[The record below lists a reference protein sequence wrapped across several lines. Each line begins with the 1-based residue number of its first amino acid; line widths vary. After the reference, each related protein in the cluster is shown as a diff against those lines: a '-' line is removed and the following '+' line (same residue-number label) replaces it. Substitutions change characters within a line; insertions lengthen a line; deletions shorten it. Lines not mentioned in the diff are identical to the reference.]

1 MTQKKSSL
9 EKLILEFLDHYPETF
24 VPVELM
30 AGALKMDNARD
41 MKKLKKTVHKMV
53 VRQMLKQNK
62 SGHVKPSVNEENSG
76 LLEGDIS
83 VNRHGIGF
91 VTLDGYE
98 DDIRIP
104 RKKMGVAL
112 PGDLVRIKI
121 TGKTGPGNRL
131 EGSVMDVKKR
141 SNRLYVGTL
150 SREKNGTC
158 CIYPDEKSAHT
169 EFFVL
174 PENTMDAKND
184 EKVIFRLIDWIN
196 PKTLPEARVVDRLG
210 QKSTND
216 ANILSILAENQI
228 MSTFPPE
235 VDAFAESIATV
246 IPASEVK
253 RRVDLRNR
261 TIFTIDPIDAKDFD
275 DALSIEIKDNG
286 NWWLGVHIADVTHYV
301 QPGTILD
308 AEALERGTSVYLVD
322 RVIPMLPESLS
333 NGVCSLRPNEDKLCY
348 SCFMEIDQNGQV
360 HEYQILETII
370 NSKQRFTYEQVQ
382 EIIEGSKHK
391 LSKEIAQLQKLASR
405 LTQLR
410 FEHGAM
416 DLDTPE
422 PRFVLDE
429 QGRPLEVIVK
439 KRLDAHR
446 LVEECM
452 LMANKTVAL
461 HIELLRRNSGASA
474 KGKRKVTGSKS
485 RDSYPFLYRIHD
497 KPDPEKLANIA
508 ENVGPIGIKFK
519 PDLKKFSSK
528 SINELLKSV
537 EGHVLQNTINE
548 LVLRS
553 MAKAVYS
560 PGNIGHFGLSF
571 SHYSHFTSPIRRYP
585 DVIVHRL
592 LKNYAAGVPGYHY
605 DQLDDLGK
613 HCSNRERMAVSAER
627 DSVKLKQT
635 EFMAQKIGEI
645 FDGYI
650 SGVTEKGL
658 FVSLHEVYCE
668 GLIHISDLNDDYYI
682 YDPARHVLYGRSSK
696 KSYRLGDAITIKV
709 FSVNLEQRTI
719 DFILAPLGNKHAKQV

>member
-1 MTQKKSSL
+1 MTKNKSSL

-24 VPVELM
+24 VPVDLM
-30 AGALKMDNARD
+30 AGALKMDNTRD
-41 MKKLKKTVHKMV
+41 LKKLNKTVHKMV

-62 SGHVKPSVNEENSG
+62 AGHVKPSVNEENSG
-76 LLEGDIS
+76 LLEGQIA

-91 VTLDGYE
+91 VNLDGYD

-104 RKKMGVAL
+104 RKKMEVAL
-112 PGDLVRIKI
+112 PGDFVRIKI

-131 EGSVMDVKKR
+131 EGRVMDIKKR

-150 SREKNGTC
+150 TREKNGTC
-158 CIYPDEKSAHT
+158 IILPDEKSAHT

-184 EKVIFRLIDWIN
+184 EKVIFKLIDWIN
-196 PKTLPEARVVDRLG
+196 PRTLPEARIVDRLG

-228 MSTFPPE
+228 MSTFPAE
-235 VDAFAESIATV
+235 VDSFANAIATN
-246 IPASEVK
+246 IPPNEIKS
-253 RRVDLRNR
+253 RLDLRKQ
-261 TIFTIDPIDAKDFD
+261 TIFTIDPLDAKDFD
-275 DALSIEIKDNG
+275 DALSIEVKENG
-286 NWWLGVHIADVTHYV
+286 NFWLGVHIADVTHYV

-308 AEALERGTSVYLVD
+308 AEAYERGTSVYLVD

-348 SCFMEIDQNGQV
+348 SCFMEIDHNGQV
-360 HEYQILETII
+360 HEYQILETVI
-370 NSKQRFTYEQVQ
+370 NSKQRFTYEEVQ
-382 EIIEGSKHK
+382 EIIDGKKHK
-391 LSKEIAQLQKLASR
+391 LSPEVHNLQKLASR

-416 DLDTPE
+416 DFDSPE
-422 PRFVLDE
+422 PRFILDE
-429 QGRPLEVIVK
+429 HGRPLDVVVK

-452 LMANKTVAL
+452 LMANKTVAV
-461 HIELLRRNSGASA
+461 HVETLRTAPTETG
-474 KGKRKVTGSKS
+474 KGKKKVTGAKA
-485 RDSYPFLYRIHD
+485 RELYPFLYRVHD

-519 PDLKKFSSK
+519 PDMKKVNSRA
-528 SINELLKSV
+528 INELLKSV

-592 LKNYAAGVPGYHY
+592 LKNYASGVPGYHF
-605 DQLDDLGK
+605 DQLEGFGK
-613 HCSNRERMAVSAER
+613 HCSNRERMAVNAER

-635 EFMAQKIGEI
+635 EFMAQKIGEVY
-645 FDGYI
+645 DGFV

-658 FVSLHEVYCE
+658 FVSLKEVYCE
-668 GLIHISDLNDDYYI
+668 GLVHISDLNDDYYI
-682 YDPARHVLYGRSSK
+682 YDPARHMLYGRSSK
-696 KSYRLGDAITIKV
+696 KSYRLGDPITIKV

-719 DFILAPLGNKHAKQV
+719 DFVLSSVVNKHAK

>member
-1 MTQKKSSL
+1 MTRNKSSL
-9 EKLILEFLDHYPETF
+9 EKLILEFLDHYPETY
-24 VPVELM
+24 VPAELM

-41 MKKLKKTVHKMV
+41 MKKLNKTVQKMI

-76 LLEGDIS
+76 LLEGEIA

-91 VTLDGYE
+91 VALDGYE

-104 RKKMGVAL
+104 RKKMEVAL

-121 TGKTGPGNRL
+121 TGKTGPANRL
-131 EGSVMDVKKR
+131 EVRLMDIKKR

-150 SREKNGTC
+150 TREKNGTC
-158 CIYPDEKSAHT
+158 CIMPDEKSAHT

-174 PENTMDAKND
+174 PENTMDAKNN
-184 EKVIFRLIDWIN
+184 EKVIFKLIDWIN
-196 PKTLPEARVVDRLG
+196 PRTLPEARIVDRLG

-228 MSTFPPE
+228 ISSFPAE
-235 VDAFAESIATV
+235 VDAFADSIATT
-246 IPASEVK
+246 IPDSEIK
-253 RRVDLRNR
+253 RRLDLRKK
-261 TIFTIDPIDAKDFD
+261 TIFTIDPLDAKDFD
-275 DALSIEIKDNG
+275 DALSIEVKDNG

-301 QPGTILD
+301 RPGTILD
-308 AEALERGTSVYLVD
+308 DEAYERGTSVYLVD

-348 SCFMEIDQNGQV
+348 SCFMEIDHNGQV
-360 HEYQILETII
+360 HEHQIVETVI
-370 NSKQRFTYEQVQ
+370 NSKQRFTYEEVQ
-382 EIIEGSKHK
+382 ELIEGKKHK
-391 LSKEIAQLQKLASR
+391 LSKEVAQLQKLASR

-416 DLDTPE
+416 DFDTPE
-422 PRFVLDE
+422 PRFILDE
-429 QGRPLEVIVK
+429 HGRPLEVVVK

-461 HIELLRRNSGASA
+461 HVESLRDAA
-474 KGKRKVTGSKS
+474 TQKGKKKVTGAKA
-485 RDSYPFLYRIHD
+485 RDLFPFFYRIHD
-497 KPDPEKLANIA
+497 KPDPLKLANIA

-519 PDLKKFSSK
+519 PDMKKVSSR

-592 LKNYAAGVPGYHY
+592 LKNYAAGVPGYHFE
-605 DQLDDLGK
+605 QLEDFGK
-613 HCSNRERMAVSAER
+613 HCSNRERMAVNAER

-635 EFMAQKIGEI
+635 EYMAQKIGQVY
-645 FDGYI
+645 DGYI

-658 FVSLHEVYCE
+658 FVSLNDVYCE
-668 GLIHISDLNDDYYI
+668 GLVHISDLNDDYYV
-682 YDPARHVLYGRSSK
+682 YDPARHILYGRSSK
-696 KSYRLGDAITIKV
+696 KSYRLGDPITIKV
-709 FSVNLEQRTI
+709 FSVNLDQRTI
-719 DFILAPLGNKHAKQV
+719 DFVMASSGNKHAK